1 MPYVNLVIE
10 MAQAE
15 INIPFGGE
23 INLHPT
29 PVHIDLCPP
38 TTTVGG
44 GRVNWFN
51 RIRTRGDDA
60 TSVMES

>member
-1 MPYVNLVIE
+1 

-38 TTTVGG
+38 TTTVKPVDSS
-44 GRVNWFN
+44 VNWFN